1 VEDDMP
7 TLTCP
12 VCAAGVQQTD
22 LICFTCGANL
32 PRADSQDEEVNTP
45 PTVMQA
51 HLRSDGAF
59 PERRCPNCG
68 TGVADAADLVCAHCR
83 EPLPK
88 GQGKISPVVLRL
100 TFPTGNVDVPAG
112 TSLLLGRDPQESL
125 VAAAFARYENISR
138 RHATVSVDD
147 AGHATVRD
155 EHSTNGTWVNGDR
168 VLPGVDVRLADGDS
182 LRLAA
187 DVSADVSLPT
197 QQPDPATFSRDS
209 AGRD

>member
-1 VEDDMP
+1 MP

-12 VCAAGVQQTD
+12 VCHKEVQEDD
-22 LICFTCGANL
+22 LICFSCGANL
-32 PRADSQDEEVNTP
+32 PRMSGDDEQATP
-45 PTVMQA
+45 PTIMQQQ
-51 HLRSDGAF
+51 LRRDSAKAT
-59 PERRCPNCG
+59 CPSCG
-68 TGVADAADLVCAHCR
+68 TLVADPADLVCAHCR
-83 EPLPK
+83 QPLPQ
-88 GQGKISPVVLRL
+88 GQVSPVVLRL

-125 VAAAFARYENISR
+125 VAAAFARYENVSR

-147 AGHATVRD
+147 HGHASVRD

-187 DVSADVSLPT
+187 DISAQVSLPT
-197 QQPDPATFSRDS
+197 AQQDPALFSQGS
-209 AGRD
+209 